1 MDLIIKNIEQLKY
14 FQDKMNPKTIT
25 IDVEKMIEG
34 HEDFYDIFKKSCKVY
49 KHEEPEK
56 LCRDCKYFEKI
67 DNEEPCKSCWRSSGN
82 RPNWEA
88 AEPTRI
94 EHNDYINK
102 VLDRFV
108 EIGESYPVPTKDLK
122 EVTERMQGEFDA
134 TGKDVAYFMNH
145 RIKKEVIK

>member
-49 KHEEPEK
+49 KHEEP
-56 LCRDCKYFEKI
+56 
-67 DNEEPCKSCWRSSGN
+67 
-82 RPNWEA
+82 
-88 AEPTRI
+88 T
-94 EHNDYINK
+94 
-102 VLDRFV
+102 
-108 EIGESYPVPTKDLK
+108 LK
-122 EVTERMQGEFDA
+122 EATERMQGEFDA

-145 RIKKEVIK
+145 RTKPNVIKESDPLFVSEKLPNL